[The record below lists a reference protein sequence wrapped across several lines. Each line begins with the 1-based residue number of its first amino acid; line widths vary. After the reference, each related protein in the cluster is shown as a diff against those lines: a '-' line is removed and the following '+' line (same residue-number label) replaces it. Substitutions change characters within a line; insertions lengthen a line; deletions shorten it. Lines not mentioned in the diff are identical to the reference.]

1 MAKCKYC
8 EAELTHK
15 EEKKGWCFD
24 TEACLWNEKE
34 LLIAELKAKDI
45 EIKLLHKLLDR
56 YMEGELVE

>member
-8 EAELTHK
+8 EAELNSW
-15 EEKKGWCFD
+15 EESRGSCSD
-24 TEACLWNEKE
+24 PEACQWNENQ